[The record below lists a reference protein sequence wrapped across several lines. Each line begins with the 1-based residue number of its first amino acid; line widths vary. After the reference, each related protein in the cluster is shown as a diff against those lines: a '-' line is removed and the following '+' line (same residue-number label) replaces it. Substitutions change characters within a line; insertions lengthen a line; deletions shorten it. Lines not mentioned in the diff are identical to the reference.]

1 MTVVPDTLILQ
12 LGVILNTVP
21 AWKKAYKLRVAVF
34 VEYESDVEEERGRV
48 KSLLENLRIE
58 AEVLVFWL
66 ASGDLE
72 TYEIIVNG
80 FSHSEEAEQEVE
92 ECLKDQDWWEEIQKI
107 RGNRGP
113 TSGTED
119 LAEIASIF
127 TAGSNWPESSFQQGP
142 RGERV
147 ERFLG
152 LRKLL
157 KKSKRRHTMSGIM
170 RLGVSLGMRT
180 HRLSQ
185 DVVDQHGTYNSASEA
200 SGSEFELESDSSAID
215 SDGEGGGRESAASE
229 GDLDDFESDRSS
241 LQSRAKLK
249 RRRSHGDSMRG
260 PPPSKKS
267 TGEKE
272 IVLPSRTPRHGSGP
286 SKSGSDAASD
296 ALSFKRPESPT
307 RKPAPVSNIANSL
320 KEADNRAPSK
330 EIFKSASKP
339 SFESASKQGSIKS
352 AKDTDIE
359 AAIKSPSKA
368 SKPPS
373 LRSSEAERPTL
384 SRHAS
389 QPKFSSR
396 PVPMT
401 RVATE
406 DGPGPSIM
414 FSDSPPPAARR
425 SKLPSAY
432 RTMSTDRLSEH
443 TEPHSTNSQSGSPT
457 PSQGPSRRGS
467 MYSTQALPISFN
479 DLPCRAQHLILN
491 ELMRSVSD
499 ETAVMFTTLPSP
511 VEGTSKSVE
520 ASAGYLGDLEVLCK
534 GCPPVLLVHSNSMTV
549 TMSL

>member
-1 MTVVPDTLILQ
+1 
-12 LGVILNTVP
+12 LNTVP

-34 VEYESDVEEERGRV
+34 VEYESDVEEEKGRV

-66 ASGDLE
+66 ASGNLE

-80 FSHSEEAEQEVE
+80 FSHDEQAENEVE
-92 ECLKDQDWWEEIQKI
+92 ECLKDQEWWEEIQKI

-119 LAEIASIF
+119 LAEIASVF
-127 TAGSNWPESSFQQGP
+127 TSGSIWPESSFQQGP
-142 RGERV
+142 RGEKV

-157 KKSKRRHTMSGIM
+157 KKSKRRHTMSGITK
-170 RLGVSLGMRT
+170 LGVSLGMRT
-180 HRLSQ
+180 HRLST
-185 DVVDQHGTYNSASEA
+185 DVVNHHQSFGSASED
-200 SGSEFELESDSSAID
+200 SGSDIEVVSDSSA
-215 SDGEGGGRESAASE
+215 GESSNEDERESAASE
-229 GDLDDFESDRSS
+229 GDLDDFESDTDSSRSI
-241 LQSRAKLK
+241 AKLK

-272 IVLPSRTPRHGSGP
+272 IKVPERTPRKTSEA
-286 SKSGSDAASD
+286 SKSTSDPSAD
-296 ALSFKRPESPT
+296 PLSFKRSESPT
-307 RKPAPVSNIANSL
+307 RKPASVSTLSTSL
-320 KEADNRAPSK
+320 K
-330 EIFKSASKP
+330 
-339 SFESASKQGSIKS
+339 
-352 AKDTDIE
+352 AKTE
-359 AAIKSPSKA
+359 TPSKA
-368 SKPPS
+368 SSVNEADTKSSKKGEPSSKPSSVRESDTKSPHKTS
-373 LRSSEAERPTL
+373 KTASIRSERPTL
-384 SRHAS
+384 SQHAS
-389 QPKFSSR
+389 QPKFSSK

-414 FSDSPPPAARR
+414 FSDSPPPPPRR
-425 SKLPSAY
+425 SRLPSAY
-432 RTMSTDRLSEH
+432 QSTDRISELA
-443 TEPHSTNSQSGSPT
+443 EDSPT
-457 PSQGPSRRGS
+457 NSRRGS
-467 MYSTQALPISFN
+467 LYSTQALPISFN

-491 ELMRSVSD
+491 ELMRSISD

-511 VEGTSKSVE
+511 VEGTGRSEE
-520 ASAGYLGDLEVLCK
+520 ASVRYLGDLEVLCR